1 MSKMYTDYTNMT
13 AITIPDQ
20 FIDVKT
26 GDSQLITAKMQEQI
40 EYHTHNQTLLH
51 LLLSALNSYLHPK
64 IAHEGTKEI
73 LAELSE
79 IKEMMMQ
86 TYSTPSNYPIKS
98 LIKHNPKTVSAELN
112 MKDVEDILEIFGG

>member
-1 MSKMYTDYTNMT
+1 MSKVYTDYTNMT
-13 AITIPDQ
+13 AITIPDK

-26 GDSQLITAKMQEQI
+26 GEVQPITAKMKEQI

-64 IAHEGTKEI
+64 VAHEEMKEI

-79 IKEMMMQ
+79 IKEMMIQ
-86 TYSTPSNYPIKS
+86 NYCSSFNPSIKSPIKY
-98 LIKHNPKTVSAELN
+98 NQKTVSAELN
-112 MKDVEDILEIFGG
+112 MKDVEDILEVFGG

>member
-13 AITIPDQ
+13 AITIPDK

-26 GDSQLITAKMQEQI
+26 GEPQFITVKMQEQI
-40 EYHTHNQTLLH
+40 EYHTHNQTLQH

-79 IKEMMMQ
+79 IKEMIIQ
-86 TYSTPSNYPIKS
+86 NYSFPSNYPIKS
-98 LIKHNPKTVSAELN
+98 PIKHNQKTVSTELN
-112 MKDVEDILEIFGG
+112 MKHVEDILEVFGG